1 MDQKFKITE
10 DKKNYNKKSEYN
22 WINIESDGVRVGKAR
37 LSLSGSSLIINSI
50 NIFPEFERNGYAQ
63 RVIDFYKGNYGEIV
77 ADRVR
82 DSARPFW
89 GKMNFSEQY
98 NGNYIWRK

>member
-10 DKKNYNKKSEYN
+10 DKSYNKKSGYN
-22 WINIESDGVRVGKAR
+22 WINIEFDGVRVGKAR
-37 LSLSGSSLIINSI
+37 LSFSGSSLIINSI

-82 DSARPFW
+82 DSARSFW
-89 GKMNFSEQY
+89 GKMNFNEQY